1 MIYKMRLTL
10 LMAFLMSFG
19 AMAQRPAEGGR
30 SNMEKLKAM
39 KVGVIT
45 EKLDLTPSEAKG
57 FWPIYNKFDEER
69 QSLNRAMRA
78 KMRSSRDEESTE
90 KSEIARQD
98 EIFDLKEK
106 ELALT
111 KRYRP
116 DFLKV
121 ISAKQYSDL
130 VLAERE
136 FNQML
141 LRELR
146 ERRNTRS
153 VEK

>member
-1 MIYKMRLTL
+1 MRFNILSVFIAL
-10 LMAFLMSFG
+10 LLSFST
-19 AMAQRPAEGGR
+19 MAQRSDGSRP
-30 SNMEKLKAM
+30 NMEKLKAM

-45 EKLDLTPSEAKG
+45 EKLGLTENQAKG
-57 FWPIYNKFDEER
+57 FWPIYNQFDDER
-69 QSLNRAMRA
+69 QDLNRAMRS
-78 KMRSSRDEESTE
+78 KMRASRDEESTE
-90 KSEIARQD
+90 ESEIARQD
-98 EIFDLKEK
+98 EVFELREK
-106 ELALT
+106 ELALS

-116 DFLKV
+116 EFLRV

-146 ERRNTRS
+146 ERRNTRGS
-153 VEK
+153 N

>member
-1 MIYKMRLTL
+1 MKFNILSVFIAL
-10 LMAFLMSFG
+10 LLSFST
-19 AMAQRPAEGGR
+19 MAQRPDGSR
-30 SNMEKLKAM
+30 PNMEKLKAM

-45 EKLDLTPSEAKG
+45 EKLELTESQAKG
-57 FWPIYNKFDEER
+57 FWPIYNQFDDER
-69 QSLNRAMRA
+69 QDLNRAMRS
-78 KMRSSRDEESTE
+78 KMRDSRDEESTE
-90 KSEIARQD
+90 KSELARQD
-98 EIFDLKEK
+98 EIFELREK
-106 ELALT
+106 ELALA

-116 DFLKV
+116 EFLRV

-146 ERRNTRS
+146 ERRNSRDN
-153 VEK
+153 